1 MVFAPTILCGSR
13 GLKSSSLFWP
23 VGRWCIL
30 AVCLSGALLSAG
42 CKSFGP
48 LTLIPVHSQRRALEP
63 QFNEG
68 FYRVTRDHTYHFYLQ
83 TVLHHADKAQ
93 APVTQIAI
101 INVFWRPI
109 PGVTPILSSAI
120 NATIRYIVITP
131 GGIGMYQGAGF
142 VRLFNSRGAR
152 VMHAAIVDG
161 DVRLTGASGYFK
173 DALGPSRIRGNF
185 QAVLGP
191 AKEIV
196 LTLRARRHTYA
207 ASYSDRIH

>member
-1 MVFAPTILCGSR
+1 
-13 GLKSSSLFWP
+13 
-23 VGRWCIL
+23 L
-30 AVCLSGALLSAG
+30 AVCLGGILLCAG

-48 LTLIPVHSQRRALEP
+48 LTLTPVRSERMALEP

-83 TVLHHADKAQ
+83 TVHHAAGKGQPA
-93 APVTQIAI
+93 VTQIAI
-101 INVFWRPI
+101 INVFWRPV
-109 PGVTPILSSAI
+109 PGITPILSSAI

-161 DVRLTGASGYFK
+161 DLRLTGESGYFK

-185 QAVLGP
+185 NAVRGA
-191 AKEIV
+191 AKEIAFA
-196 LTLRARRHTYA
+196 LRARRQTYT
-207 ASYSDRIH
+207 ASYFDRIR